1 MRNDYFA
8 KTLQSTLKQCP
19 CSYMFLDTV
28 YLFSHKVFFSCLIT
42 SSLSCVQRFFLKW
55 SWFKRTNLEHRLR
68 ISTESPKKGSND
80 TVFQHFVDELKHC
93 NLDMQ
98 MDLQLLVPLFLCLY
112 LVYLVFIL
120 HFRMVFFHNVFCCIP
135 FVHEFAIFS
144 P

>member
-1 MRNDYFA
+1 M
-8 KTLQSTLKQCP
+8 KL
-19 CSYMFLDTV
+19 V
-28 YLFSHKVFFSCLIT
+28 
-42 SSLSCVQRFFLKW
+42 
-55 SWFKRTNLEHRLR
+55 KRTNLEHRLH

-120 HFRMVFFHNVFCCIP
+120 PFRMVFFHNVFCCIP